1 MRRSAYKSIAWPL
14 SGAFRGLAAGGVVL
28 AGAAIGATTASA
40 QSNKCAIYGS
50 GFVAMQ
56 GTDTCVRIGGRV
68 RVDAGIV
75 QRGDIFAP
83 TPDFEFAPVGAG
95 AAKSAN
101 REHLRVP
108 GPSQNGMPR
117 TR

>member
-1 MRRSAYKSIAWPL
+1 MPWPISNAW
-14 SGAFRGLAAGGVVL
+14 RLAAGGVVL
-28 AGAAIGATTASA
+28 AGAAFGVSNAHA

-50 GFVAMQ
+50 GYVAMQ
-56 GTDTCVRIGGRV
+56 GSDTCVRIGGRV

-75 QRGDIFAP
+75 QRGNIYAP
-83 TPDFEFAPVGAG
+83 TPDFEFAPVAPGAVN
-95 AAKSAN
+95 SVE

-108 GPSQNGMPR
+108 GGSQNGMPR